1 MDVDKWQR
9 RLEENFTVDGL
20 VGGNLCEIIRNEKEC
35 GVFFA
40 ETFHG
45 QSVLIDSFQSF
56 YVETIRSAERWINE
70 NGWPKDSPNY
80 APVYLYYKT
89 NFKSFRACEN
99 LLLKGYPLDG
109 YALLRDLKDR
119 AIFLGAIAKN
129 ATTLPRI
136 YGYET
141 MKEASDEEWKRSRKE
156 REQEQRRVLSK
167 MIRQN
172 SGLPE
177 NTLFLLQKWEQFF
190 NVEVH
195 GSTLTFM
202 SEFADLIKG
211 KDPFSIGPTP
221 KKEPMTMYMNR
232 VSEIGWLFTRLLPFL
247 QPVKM
252 AFGESWATR
261 QKILDD
267 SFRIMVEGL
276 SKLGKDIADAF
287 IYFVDSNFCF
297 CDNLYYFEA
306 DGSS

>member
-1 MDVDKWQR
+1 MDIGEWQR
-9 RLEENFTVDGL
+9 RIGENFTIDGL
-20 VGGNLCEIIRNEKEC
+20 IGGHLCEIIGKEKEY

-45 QSVLIDSFQSF
+45 QSALIDSFQSF
-56 YVETIRSAERWINE
+56 YVETIRSTERWINE
-70 NGWPKDSPNY
+70 NCWPKNSTNY
-80 APVYLYYKT
+80 VPVYLYYIT

-99 LLLKGYPLDG
+99 LLLRGYPLDG

-129 ATTLPRI
+129 VTTLPRI

-141 MKEASDEEWKRSRKE
+141 IKEASEEAWKRSRKE
-156 REQEQRRVLSK
+156 REREQKKVLSK

-177 NTLFLLQKWEQFF
+177 NTRILLQKWEQLF
-190 NVEVH
+190 NEEVH
-195 GSTLTFM
+195 GSRLTFM
-202 SEFADLIKG
+202 SEFDDLIKG
-211 KDPFSIGPTP
+211 KGPVSIGPTP
-221 KKEPMTMYMNR
+221 KINPMAMYMNR
-232 VSEIGWLFTRLLPFL
+232 ASEIGWLFTRLLPFL

-267 SFRIMVEGL
+267 SFRFMVEGL
-276 SKLGKDIADAF
+276 SKLGKDFIEAF

-297 CDNLYYFEA
+297 YDTLYYSEA